1 MLLRLR
7 VRLPDRPGSLGQVA
21 RTLGVTGADIVQMVV
36 LERVGGS
43 AVDDFTVIWPSATP
57 TDRILDG
64 LGAIPG
70 VTVDGVWHSVGSPAV
85 GGADAELVGQVA
97 ASPDDGI
104 ATLVDAI
111 PGLLSAD
118 WAAALVVSPHWAQ
131 GGGAARAG
139 TDNPRTDNPRTDNP
153 RTDNPRTNNP
163 PAVAYA
169 SWRAPQPLWAPKVTP
184 LRPRA
189 FADAD
194 GVRYAAGPFGR
205 AGLVML
211 AARGGGAQA
220 APQAPAFHV
229 SEVDRLAQLVRACAL
244 VLGSRLDEVAA
255 VHAASTSGE
264 SPSQEPWPVNT
275 GVRFAAA
282 LDG

>member
-36 LERVGGS
+36 LERVGGR
-43 AVDDFTVIWPSATP
+43 AVDDFTVIWPAAAP
-57 TDRILDG
+57 VDRILSG

-70 VTVDGVWHSVGSPAV
+70 VAVEGVWRSVGAPGI

-97 ASPDDGI
+97 ANPDEGI

-118 WAAALVVSPHWAQ
+118 WAAALVVPATWAQ
-131 GGGAARAG
+131 GGSTGLAG
-139 TDNPRTDNPRTDNP
+139 VPDGSVDTETS
-153 RTDNPRTNNP
+153 

-169 SWRAPQPLWAPKVTP
+169 SWRAPQPLRPPDVTP

-189 FADAD
+189 FAGPD
-194 GVRYAAGPFGR
+194 GVRFGAAPFGR
-205 AGLVML
+205 AGLVL
-211 AARGGGAQA
+211 LVARGGEQDM
-220 APQAPAFHV
+220 PEAPAFHV
-229 SEVDRLAQLVRACAL
+229 TEVDRLAQLVRASAL
-244 VLGSRLDEVAA
+244 VLGARLDAVAQPREQGPAGA
-255 VHAASTSGE
+255 VQRPIA
-264 SPSQEPWPVNT
+264 WPVNT
-275 GVRFAAA
+275 GARLAAA
-282 LDG
+282 LDK